1 MVASL
6 LRVLTSG
13 IQDDRLDYSDKIVL
27 TSFKTVWRKA
37 GRMTTQWQRIDFNS
51 VPDFGRTVYAN
62 ILRKGHFIS
71 RILLVS
77 TLPDIKTPQVAARAA
92 AAAADI
98 DFVGPNFSWT
108 NSIGHSLVQDATFT
122 SGGSEIERLDSR
134 LLEVLDE
141 YETPLEKVP
150 TINTLIGRK
159 DGGYTETSFGVDDIS
174 SVTVYTPLP
183 FWFSRC
189 GPPLPIDAIS
199 VDLIQLGVSFRPLA
213 GMYYTDSRDIS
224 GNGLRSGASAL
235 WPIDGS
241 KFYGRSATSGPTL
254 PNNTVRGI
262 HNLELQNTAPCNGR
276 RYPVAIPGAQ
286 MPAASSLHLGDT
298 YLLVEY
304 IYVDRPE
311 ANRFRLAD
319 LQIPIRTHTGLQP
332 TDTQF
337 TNHINI
343 PLRIGNPTRSLKFFT
358 QRFEAALYNAHFL
371 ATRDL
376 NATTVYGQ
384 NCPVN
389 AGGWSLWW
397 PDASGLSGTHPGY
410 LSPGFSTRYSEPV
423 QSIALLYEGRLVR
436 YGSSNPSIFRS
447 LLPALEETKAPWLN
461 RYYYGLWF
469 GFDAAPAGHANMD
482 KIERASLNLTFN
494 AVKGSNDPLNV
505 PRYNIHMWA
514 ETYNILRLYGGR
526 LSLLFNN

>member
-27 TSFKTVWRKA
+27 TPFKTVWKKA

-51 VPDFGRTVYAN
+51 VPNFGRTVYAN
-62 ILRKGHFIS
+62 IPRKGHFIS

-77 TLPDIKTPQVAARAA
+77 TLPDIKTAQIAARAA
-92 AAAADI
+92 ADAAEI
-98 DFVGPNFSWT
+98 DFIGPNFSWT
-108 NSIGHSLVQDATFT
+108 NSIGHSLVQNATFM

-141 YETPLEKVP
+141 YETPLEQVS
-150 TINTLIGRK
+150 TVNRLIGRK
-159 DGGYTETSFGVDDIS
+159 DRGYSDTSFGVDDVS
-174 SVTVYTPLP
+174 SVVVYTPLP

-199 VDLIQLGVSFRPLA
+199 VDLVQLGISFRGLA
-213 GMYYTDSRDIS
+213 GMYYTDSRDLS
-224 GNGLRSGASAL
+224 GEGLRTNASAL

-241 KFYGRSATSGPTL
+241 QFYGRSAVSDPTL
-254 PNNTVRGI
+254 PENTVRSIYG
-262 HNLELQNTAPCNGR
+262 LEIRDTPPCSGR
-276 RYPVAIPGAQ
+276 KYPAIIPGVQ
-286 MPAASSLHLGDT
+286 MPAAGSLHLGDT
-298 YLLVEY
+298 YLLIEY
-304 IYVDRPE
+304 IYVDHPE

-319 LQIPIRTHTGLQP
+319 LQMPIRTHTGLQP

-337 TNHINI
+337 TNDINI
-343 PLRIGNPTRSLKFFT
+343 PLRIGNPMRSLKFFA
-358 QRFEAALYNAHFL
+358 QRFEAPLYNAYYL

-376 NATTVYGQ
+376 RADARYGIG
-384 NCPVN
+384 CSEL
-389 AGGWSLWW
+389 AEDWKIWW
-397 PDASGLSGTHPGY
+397 PDATGLRPEFPDF
-410 LSPGFSTRYSEPV
+410 LSPGFSTRYSEPI
-423 QSIALLYEGRLVR
+423 QSIALLYEGKLVR

-469 GFDAAPAGHANMD
+469 GLSASPTGHANMD
-482 KIERASLNLTFN
+482 KIERATLNLTFN
-494 AVKGSNDPLNV
+494 TIKGTVDPLNV

>member
-1 MVASL
+1 
-6 LRVLTSG
+6 
-13 IQDDRLDYSDKIVL
+13 
-27 TSFKTVWRKA
+27 
-37 GRMTTQWQRIDFNS
+37 
-51 VPDFGRTVYAN
+51 
-62 ILRKGHFIS
+62 
-71 RILLVS
+71 
-77 TLPDIKTPQVAARAA
+77 
-92 AAAADI
+92 
-98 DFVGPNFSWT
+98 
-108 NSIGHSLVQDATFT
+108 
-122 SGGSEIERLDSR
+122 
-134 LLEVLDE
+134 
-141 YETPLEKVP
+141 
-150 TINTLIGRK
+150 
-159 DGGYTETSFGVDDIS
+159 
-174 SVTVYTPLP
+174 
-183 FWFSRC
+183 
-189 GPPLPIDAIS
+189 
-199 VDLIQLGVSFRPLA
+199 
-213 GMYYTDSRDIS
+213 MYYTDSRDLS
-224 GNGLRSGASAL
+224 GEGLRTGASAL
-235 WPIDGS
+235 WPISGS
-241 KFYGRSATSGPTL
+241 QFYGRSAVSGPNL
-254 PNNTVRGI
+254 PENTVRSIYG
-262 HNLELQNTAPCNGR
+262 LEIQDTPPCNGR
-276 RYPVAIPGAQ
+276 RYPVAIPGVQ
-286 MPAASSLHLGDT
+286 MPTTDNLHLGDT

-319 LQIPIRTHTGLQP
+319 LQMPIRTHIAMPP
-332 TDTQF
+332 TDTLF

-343 PLRIGNPTRSLKFFT
+343 PIRIGNPTRSIKFYA
-358 QRFEAALYNAHFL
+358 QRFEAPLYNAYFL

-384 NCPVN
+384 SCPVN
-389 AGGWSLWW
+389 ASGWTLWW
-397 PDASGLSGTHPGY
+397 PDASGLRGAYPGY

-423 QSIALLYEGRLVR
+423 ESIALLYEGKLVR

>member
-13 IQDDRLDYSDKIVL
+13 IQDDRLDYSSKPVI
-27 TSFKTVWRKA
+27 TPFKAVWRKA

-77 TLPDIKTPQVAARAA
+77 TLPDIKTAQIAARAA
-92 AAAADI
+92 ATAANI

-108 NSIGHSLVQDATFT
+108 NSIGHSLVQDATFM
-122 SGGSEIERLDSR
+122 SGGSEIEHLDSR
-134 LLEVLDE
+134 LLEALDE

-174 SVTVYTPLP
+174 SVVVHTPLP

-199 VDLIQLGVSFRPLA
+199 VDLVQLGISFRPLA
-213 GMYYTDSRDIS
+213 GMYYTDSRDLS
-224 GNGLRSGASAL
+224 GEGLRTGASAL
-235 WPIDGS
+235 WPISGS
-241 KFYGRSATSGPTL
+241 QFYGKAATPGPAL
-254 PNNTVRGI
+254 PANINGVAGLTDSS
-262 HNLELQNTAPCNGR
+262 PSCNGR
-276 RYPVAIPGAQ
+276 NNPVVVPGVQ
-286 MPAASSLHLGDT
+286 MPAAGSLHLGDT

-319 LQIPIRTHTGLQP
+319 LQMPIRTHIAMPP

-343 PLRIGNPTRSLKFFT
+343 PLRIGNPTRSIKFFT
-358 QRFEAALYNAHFL
+358 QRFEAPLYNAYFL

-384 NCPVN
+384 SCPV
-389 AGGWSLWW
+389 AASGWPLWW
-397 PDASGLSGTHPGY
+397 PDASGLRGAYPGY
-410 LSPGFSTRYSEPV
+410 LSPGFSTCYSEPV
-423 QSIALLYEGRLVR
+423 ESIALLYEGKLVR

-505 PRYNIHMWA
+505 PRYNIYMWA